1 METEFEYYPQDH
13 PWVEMGKELQQ
24 DGSVEESSLSE
35 ELRYTLDEIRVWQ
48 IDIPAGA
55 ASQNFYLLNVF

>member
-1 METEFEYYPQDH
+1 METDFEYYPQDH

-35 ELRYTLDEIRVWQ
+35 ELRYTLDEIRVW
-48 IDIPAGA
+48 
-55 ASQNFYLLNVF
+55 